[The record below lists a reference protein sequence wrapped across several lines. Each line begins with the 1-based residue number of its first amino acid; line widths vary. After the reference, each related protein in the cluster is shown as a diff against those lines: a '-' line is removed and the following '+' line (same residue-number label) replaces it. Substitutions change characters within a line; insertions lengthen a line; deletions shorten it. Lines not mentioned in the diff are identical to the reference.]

1 MIFEGENVDAQ
12 TYMRIYTCI
21 HNYCTDSSNI
31 SLQYRSSGTANPLG
45 EELYIRLSAYL
56 KQAVSTIHKGA
67 EELTKEQLLDYYNAQ
82 WNKFIACSRFNHYL
96 WSYLHA
102 HWINRE
108 LNEGRRIDTIF
119 DLHLREWKLVML
131 DTMHENLAE
140 ILLGLIRRQRDGEQ
154 LEQLPRKSFINSISK
169 CVCTTSVIKCSHA
182 ISSDSKKV

>member
-1 MIFEGENVDAQ
+1 MIFEGENVDVQ
-12 TYMRIYTCI
+12 TYMRIYTSI
-21 HNYCTDSSNI
+21 HNFCCRAQHPAQ
-31 SLQYRSSGTANPLG
+31 LLG
-45 EELYIRLSAYL
+45 EDLYIRLSAYL
-56 KQAVSTIHKGA
+56 KQAVSIIHKGA
-67 EELTKEQLLDYYNAQ
+67 EKLTKEQLLDYYNAQ

-96 WSYLHA
+96 WKYLHT
-102 HWINRE
+102 HWITRE
-108 LNEGRRIDTIF
+108 LGEGHRVDSIF

-169 CVCTTSVIKCSHA
+169 CACTTSVIKCSHA